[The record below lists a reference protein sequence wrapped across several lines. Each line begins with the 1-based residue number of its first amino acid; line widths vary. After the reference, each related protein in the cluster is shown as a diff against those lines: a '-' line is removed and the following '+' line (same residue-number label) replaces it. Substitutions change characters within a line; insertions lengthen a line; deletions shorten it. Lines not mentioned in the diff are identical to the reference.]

1 MRRWPFGA
9 RPQRRVMV
17 VDVHV
22 SLMNTSFSGFIRGN
36 ASTHSRRIRRTSSRS
51 CSLAC
56 RVFFEREIP
65 FVQLMPQGAGLNQ
78 NTLPGQ
84 PFGQLRQD
92 KIGFSLDPG
101 AQHRFQ
107 LRHAGPAMATD
118 LKAGPF
124 ARLLFSISNLVD
136 PDTAHFQTPRNRCR
150 LSPRPNAQ
158 STRSRK
164 SCEYDCTLPPSSGRI
179 IIAHIVNS

>member
-1 MRRWPFGA
+1 ML
-9 RPQRRVMV
+9 

-150 LSPRPNAQ
+150 PFSTAQRP
-158 STRSRK
+158 K
-164 SCEYDCTLPPSSGRI
+164 HTLPQVLRI
-179 IIAHIVNS
+179 RLHPASFFRQDYYRTYC